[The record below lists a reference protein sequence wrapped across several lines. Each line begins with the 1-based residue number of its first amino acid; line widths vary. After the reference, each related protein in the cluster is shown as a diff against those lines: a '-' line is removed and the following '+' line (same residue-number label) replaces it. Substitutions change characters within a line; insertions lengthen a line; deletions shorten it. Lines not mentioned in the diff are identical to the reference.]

1 MVRTSCKANTPK
13 QNVNGK
19 GNKLSKPKSR
29 EQAEQN
35 TVKNTRSLFI
45 LKNKNKTIPSIKTL
59 FKQEDVY

>member
-29 EQAEQN
+29 EQSEQN
-35 TVKNTRSLFI
+35 IVKNMRSLF
-45 LKNKNKTIPSIKTL
+45 KTL